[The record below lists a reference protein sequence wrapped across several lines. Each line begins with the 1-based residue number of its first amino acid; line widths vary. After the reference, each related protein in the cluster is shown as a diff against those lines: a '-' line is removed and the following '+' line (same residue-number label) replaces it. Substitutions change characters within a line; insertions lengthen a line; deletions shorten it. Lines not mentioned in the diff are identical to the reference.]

1 MPKES
6 KRKGK
11 PGKSPGSTL
20 FIVLALAVAG
30 YLVLQQSGMAKGSG
44 ATSGNSI
51 LPALAQQDAN
61 GSISVFFCPQ
71 DNCGF
76 ELNNAIRKAGKSVD
90 CALYE
95 LNLPYVIGTL
105 EEKQKSVPVR
115 IMIDSDNIGEE
126 PRLAK
131 FKQAGFLKTD
141 DRGPFMHDK
150 FCVIDGKTVTTGS
163 MNATENDD
171 AKNNNNLEIIGS
183 AALAQNYSAEFEELW
198 EGKFGKSS
206 PKNATTTF
214 RMAGTGVDNF
224 FCPEDDCEEHILAEL
239 DKAQKSVDFMAF
251 SFTSDAIEAKLLEL
265 MKKGV
270 VVRGVFEKRSNDES
284 YSAYFPL
291 QKAGADVKI
300 DGNPATMHHK
310 VFIIDAKA
318 VTTGSMNPT
327 ANGNEKND
335 ENLII
340 LHGQSIAERF
350 ETEFEKV
357 FAEGGAE

>member
-6 KRKGK
+6 RRNAK
-11 PGKSPGSTL
+11 PGRSLGSTL
-20 FIVLALAVAG
+20 FIVAVLAIAV
-30 YLVLQQSGMAKGSG
+30 YLVAQQSGMTKSG
-44 ATSGNSI
+44 TTSGNSI

-95 LNLPYVIGTL
+95 LNLPYVISTL
-105 EEKQKSVPVR
+105 EEKQKSIPVR

-126 PRLAK
+126 QSLAQ
-131 FKQAGFLKTD
+131 FKQQGFLKTD

-163 MNATENDD
+163 MNATGNDD
-171 AKNNNNLEIIGS
+171 AKNNNNLEIIES
-183 AALAQNYSAEFEELW
+183 PALAANYSAEFDEIWNGE
-198 EGKFGKSS
+198 FGKSS
-206 PKNATTTF
+206 PKNATTAF
-214 RMAGTGVDNF
+214 RIAGTGVDNF

-239 DKAQKSVDFMAF
+239 DKAQKSVDFMTF
-251 SFTSDAIEAKLLEL
+251 SFTSDAIEAKLIEL

-291 QKAGADVKI
+291 QKAGADVKL

-310 VFIIDAKA
+310 VFIIDGKA

-350 ETEFEKV
+350 EREFEKV
-357 FAEGGAE
+357 FAEGSAE